1 MKKVREAT
9 VTRLFGHGDTA
20 YQYDAKEII
29 SCNTTEL
36 SIAPYT

>member
-1 MKKVREAT
+1 MKKVRAST
-9 VTRLFGHGDTA
+9 VTKLIGHGDTA
-20 YQYDAKEII
+20 YQYAKEII